1 MWALREESVMTLT
14 PAYGRDYKSKALA
27 IKDFDAGKD
36 FIADDYQS
44 PGYITKKELL
54 ALNIHKVNIRYK
66 KLTMVVVHKF

>member
-36 FIADDYQS
+36 FVANTYNHE
-44 PGYITKKELL
+44 GYITKSELL
-54 ALNIHKVNIRYK
+54 EMNIHEVNIRYK